1 MNIAL
6 VTCESLAQYAAPN
19 IDDEDSLLSRYLRA
33 QGYQIEPCIWSNP
46 AVNWHNYDLAVL
58 KSPWDYFDRIQE
70 FYTWLDRMEQEN
82 VRLLNPV
89 STVRWN
95 ADKQYLLD
103 MERQGVCVVPTHW
116 LPRGT
121 TFQAATVFNALGT
134 NRLVVKP
141 AVSGGAKNTFDLNL
155 AEAQRRSSELT
166 ELLREEDFLA
176 QPFLPQIQSQGEW
189 SLVYL
194 GGEYSHCVLKTPKSG
209 DFRVQH
215 YLGGGIEPREAPTH
229 LRHTAD
235 DIISRFA
242 ADCLYARVD
251 GVEVDGEFQ
260 LMELELIEP
269 FLYLETAQDSFA
281 RYTMALKNLLSL
293 RGGSATQSSL

>member
-19 IDDEDSLLSRYLRA
+19 IDDEDSLLTRHLRA
-33 QGYQIEPCIWSNP
+33 QGHHVEPRIWSNP
-46 AVNWHNYDLAVL
+46 AVDWHAYDVVLL
-58 KSPWDYFDRIQE
+58 KSPWDYFDRVQE
-70 FYTWLDRMEQEN
+70 FYAWLDRMEGEGI
-82 VRLLNPV
+82 RMLNPV

-103 MERQGVCVVPTHW
+103 MERQGVRIVPTHW
-116 LPRGT
+116 LPCGT
-121 TFQAATVFNALGT
+121 QFQAQVVFAALGT
-134 NRLVVKP
+134 DRLVVKP

-155 AEAQRRSSELT
+155 AEAERRSAELT

-176 QPFLPQIQSQGEW
+176 QPFLPQIQTEGEW

-215 YLGGGIEPREAPTH
+215 YLGGGIEPREAPAH
-229 LRHTAD
+229 LRRTAD
-235 DIISRFA
+235 DIVQRFA

-251 GVEVDGEFQ
+251 GVDANGELL

-269 FLYLETAQDSFA
+269 FLYLDTAEGSFA
-281 RYTMALKNLLSL
+281 RYETKLKASVK
-293 RGGSATQSSL
+293 